1 MSTRSIMLVGGPAS
15 GKTNYIARLWLSFQ
29 KRKGRLRAPQLPD
42 DIRYVNDAVQHL
54 MALKFVP
61 RSERNMEE
69 GRQDFTIH
77 VRDVEG
83 TGPETGLTVPDI
95 TGELWKRAVD
105 TYELPQDWIDLLK
118 VASSAVMFIR
128 AHSRLNVQPMDWVTA
143 REHLQDNVDDEDDEG
158 DDDFDEG
165 YGEDEDEDGNPI
177 DRRAPMEP
185 AASAAAEEDA
195 VPANGAFGGRPPPL
209 IELMPDVGTAADLIS
224 GGAQPYVIGGT
235 ETGNQVE
242 EKDHLPAQVRF
253 CELMRYLTMMLCDRP
268 DGSKPRVA
276 VVITAWDMLDAET
289 RAAGPAAYL
298 AKQFPLFSGRICTP
312 GRLEIETFGLSVVG
326 GNLRNP
332 EFRKTLKR
340 RDLSEVGYTAVM
352 RDGTVVDDPD
362 VTLPIAWALGG

>member
-1 MSTRSIMLVGGPAS
+1 MSTGSVMLVGGPAS

-29 KRKGRLRAPQLPD
+29 MRRGRLRAPGLPD

-69 GRQDFTIH
+69 GRRDFTIK
-77 VRDVEG
+77 VRDQEG
-83 TGPETGLTVPDI
+83 EGLEMSLTVPDI

-105 TYELPQDWIDLLK
+105 TYELPQDWIDSLK
-118 VASSAVMFIR
+118 AASSAILFIR
-128 AHSRLNVQPMDWVTA
+128 AHSTLNVQPMDWVTA
-143 REHLQDNVDDEDDEG
+143 REHLQDYEQDDDDSEDELEDD
-158 DDDFDEG
+158 

-177 DRRAPMEP
+177 VHQKPTDAAAAVMPVVADPEAAHVQDAPTDEAIAPIDP
-185 AASAAAEEDA
+185 AAD
-195 VPANGAFGGRPPPL
+195 
-209 IELMPDVGTAADLIS
+209 IGTAADLIS
-224 GGAQPYVIGGT
+224 GAARLD
-235 ETGNQVE
+235 TGEVAGHE
-242 EKDHLPAQVRF
+242 EAKDHLPAQVRF
-253 CELMRYLTMMLCDRP
+253 CELMRYLTMMLSDRP

-276 VVITAWDMLDAET
+276 VVITAWDMLDAEE

-298 AKQFPLFSGRICTP
+298 AKQFPLFSGRIRAP

-340 RDLSEVGYTAVM
+340 ADLSQAGYTAVV
-352 RDGTVVDDPD
+352 RNGAVVEDAD

>member
-1 MSTRSIMLVGGPAS
+1 MSTASVMLVGGPAS

-29 KRKGRLRAPQLPD
+29 MRRGRLRAPELPD

-69 GRQDFTIH
+69 GRRDFTIK
-77 VRDVEG
+77 VRDQRGE
-83 TGPETGLTVPDI
+83 GPEMSLTVPDI

-105 TYELPQDWIDLLK
+105 TYELPQDWIDSLK
-118 VASSAVMFIR
+118 AASSAILFIR
-128 AHSRLNVQPMDWVTA
+128 AHSTLNVQPMDWVTA
-143 REHLQDNVDDEDDEG
+143 REHLQDHEQDDDDSEAELEDD
-158 DDDFDEG
+158 

-177 DRRAPMEP
+177 VRQKATDAAVPVVADPEAAHVQDAPTDGVIAPIDP
-185 AASAAAEEDA
+185 AAD
-195 VPANGAFGGRPPPL
+195 
-209 IELMPDVGTAADLIS
+209 IGTGADLIS
-224 GGAQPYVIGGT
+224 GAARSDTAEVAGH
-235 ETGNQVE
+235 E
-242 EKDHLPAQVRF
+242 EVKDHLPAQVRF
-253 CELMRYLTMMLCDRP
+253 CELMRYLTMMLSDRP
-268 DGSKPRVA
+268 DGSKPRLA
-276 VVITAWDMLDAET
+276 VVITAWDMLDAEE

-298 AKQFPLFSGRICTP
+298 AKQFPLFSGRIRAA

-340 RDLSEVGYTAVM
+340 ADLSLAGYTAVV
-352 RDGTVVDDPD
+352 RDGAVVEEAD